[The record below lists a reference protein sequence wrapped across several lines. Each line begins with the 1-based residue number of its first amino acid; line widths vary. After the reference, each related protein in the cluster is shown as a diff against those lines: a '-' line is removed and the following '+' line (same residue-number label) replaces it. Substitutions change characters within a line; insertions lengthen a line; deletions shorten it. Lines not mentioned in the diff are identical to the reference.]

1 MDCCLPGSSVHGIL
15 QARILEWVAMPSSR
29 GHSWPRDWSWVS
41 PIADSLPSEPPG
53 KPWCQAYK
61 DPIKQLW
68 LSRRSYESEGLGAA
82 FAEKALNTE
91 SLGWSPRCPIVPP
104 IWSWHTHRSCHL
116 AAVVGF
122 LGAPAAS
129 WHEQWVSQ
137 SFQGKSKLAFLVGR
151 EILLLKVPNRT
162 PEANPQLG
170 WPLAW
175 SKSHECFLSKVLG
188 ISTLASLDWTLEYP
202 FQTPSPTPPILVMG
216 TSDLVGVW
224 THQGPGAPFLGSPLS
239 GLPFSHGEKALPSTW
254 QHMWPRDTHP
264 LLPGQDYPT
273 GRPSGLL
280 EQQSGGIWKHKNNF
294 KGHWYVITIFKK
306 RREKKH

>member
-15 QARILEWVAMPSSR
+15 QARILEWVAMPFSR

-239 GLPFSHGEKALPSTW
+239 GHTT
-254 QHMWPRDTHP
+254 HMVRKLFP
-264 LLPGQDYPT
+264 LLDDTCGPGTPILCSQ
-273 GRPSGLL
+273 GRII
-280 EQQSGGIWKHKNNF
+280 QQADHQGCWNSKVGASESIK
-294 KGHWYVITIFKK
+294 TISKDTDMW
-306 RREKKH
+306 